1 MLLSQYLGYKD
12 NHRMPYSTKKPLQVA
27 ILGVKWLEKPLQY
40 INFVQIHTRLE
51 PIYFSMREHLWS

>member
-40 INFVQIHTRLE
+40 IHFVQIHL
-51 PIYFSMREHLWS
+51 Y